1 MPLLTSGDLA
11 KELIRRRQTHTT
23 AREQA
28 VNTTAS
34 YEMVEDE
41 GGLQHEPYSRIY
53 GRRFWRRKLRVG
65 VDDGTVTGEE
75 GSGAQTGGVTNRIVS
90 EPVAPSMKEKMLGR
104 LRFRRASESAP
115 LVEGDS
121 METTESVSRA
131 IRFLETDTGQHADQR
146 QDITGFN
153 LTNDEISLAQPTVS
167 SQICPMY

>member
-11 KELIRRRQTHTT
+11 KELIRRRHTHTT

-28 VNTTAS
+28 VNTTTS

-41 GGLQHEPYSRIY
+41 GIENEPHARSQ
-53 GRRFWRRKLRVG
+53 GRQFWRRKARVG
-65 VDDGTVTGEE
+65 VDDGTGTSTGTGEE

-115 LVEGDS
+115 LAEGDS
-121 METTESVSRA
+121 VVTTEAVSTG
-131 IRFLETDTGQHADQR
+131 TDIQQTDW
-146 QDITGFN
+146 
-153 LTNDEISLAQPTVS
+153 
-167 SQICPMY
+167 C